1 MRSDLMS
8 DEVFGYKC
16 PVCKGLNAKDA
27 IYCNVCGHWML
38 DTVPEAIPVTK
49 KEYFSGSKA
58 SSSKVVSIK
67 SADRSRRRT
76 GGNITKVSSW
86 VVILAIIA
94 LIVPF
99 LPKGHTVSTI
109 HYPTD
114 VTTVS
119 KDYDWTF
126 NNTNYAWHVEVPS
139 ALLEWDRQMHDTV
152 ISYYANHNGYA
163 QEAMAES
170 MPTNVMDLVKSYS
183 ANTSDSG
190 VAWVE
195 EQQNYT
201 FTGSLADALNTKAEE
216 EHFNDEQK
224 IEFLQSFVGGA
235 IPYIENAS
243 YQLPAQ
249 TLVEGGNCGT
259 KSVLLAAILKHLGY
273 KVALLEYRDQ
283 DHMAI
288 GVSASLTEFPDYT
301 PVSFNKDGLSY
312 YFLETTE
319 PNWKLG
325 QLSSDK
331 FTDPVISPVN

>member
-1 MRSDLMS
+1 MS
-8 DEVFGYKC
+8 DEIFGYKC
-16 PVCKGLNAKDA
+16 PACKGLNAKDA
-27 IYCNVCGHWML
+27 IYCNFCGHWML
-38 DTVPEAIPVTK
+38 DTVHEAIPITK
-49 KEYFSGSKA
+49 KEYFQDSQA

-67 SADRSRRRT
+67 SAGRRRAD
-76 GGNITKVSSW
+76 GNITKVSSW
-86 VVILAIIA
+86 VAILVIIA
-94 LIVPF
+94 LVFPF
-99 LPKGHTVSTI
+99 LPKRQTVSTV
-109 HYPTD
+109 HYSTD

-126 NNTNYAWHVEVPS
+126 NNTDYAWHVEVPS

-152 ISYYANHNGYA
+152 ISYYASHNGYA

-170 MPTNVMDLVKSYS
+170 MPTNVVDLVKSYS
-183 ANTSDSG
+183 ASASDNG

-201 FTGSLADALNTKAEE
+201 FIGYIAVALNSLAEK

-249 TLVEGGNCGT
+249 TLVDGGNCGT

-273 KVALLEYRDQ
+273 KIALLEYRDQ

-301 PVSFNKDGLSY
+301 PVSFNKDDLSY

-331 FTDPVISPVN
+331 LKDPIISPVN

>member
-1 MRSDLMS
+1 MS

-16 PVCKGLNAKDA
+16 PVCKGLNAKDV
-27 IYCNVCGHWML
+27 IYCNFCGHWMP
-38 DTVPEAIPVTK
+38 DTVHEAIPVTK

-76 GGNITKVSSW
+76 GANITKVSSW

-94 LIVPF
+94 SIVPF

-119 KDYDWTF
+119 EDYDWAF
-126 NNTNYAWHVEVPS
+126 NNTNYAWHIEVPS

-163 QEAMAES
+163 QEAMAGS
-170 MPTNVMDLVKSYS
+170 MPTNVMDLVMSYS
-183 ANTSDSG
+183 ANTSDNG

-216 EHFNDEQK
+216 DHFNDEQK
-224 IEFLQSFVGGA
+224 
-235 IPYIENAS
+235 
-243 YQLPAQ
+243 
-249 TLVEGGNCGT
+249 
-259 KSVLLAAILKHLGY
+259 
-273 KVALLEYRDQ
+273 
-283 DHMAI
+283 M
-288 GVSASLTEFPDYT
+288 
-301 PVSFNKDGLSY
+301 
-312 YFLETTE
+312 
-319 PNWKLG
+319 
-325 QLSSDK
+325 
-331 FTDPVISPVN
+331 